1 MKPIDVQDGS
11 RSYHVTLH
19 TPWHPTPAELETLP
33 FGPYLLGEG
42 FRNAG
47 DLFGTLYR
55 VEMDVDKGGGPFG
68 EATLKGQLR
77 SWMLE
82 RIRKWV
88 RQLTKRAELLDTEP
102 EAQEAAEAI
111 EELIRVADFETHLGI
126 SEARQALA
134 HLSEVWTREM
144 HYAATD
150 LTSVRSFCPTDRR
163 HFDCQE
169 ARLRRRATLV
179 GRIGAFLR
187 TQPGATN

>member
-1 MKPIDVQDGS
+1 MTWLG
-11 RSYHVTLH
+11 RRMRETCGLAVT
-19 TPWHPTPAELETLP
+19 
-33 FGPYLLGEG
+33 
-42 FRNAG
+42 
-47 DLFGTLYR
+47 
-55 VEMDVDKGGGPFG
+55 VDVDKGGGPFG